1 MLRTSINSIPWLKEI
16 MNCDSFHSK
25 SKLKRKENKKF
36 FRDLKKIN
44 SKKLDQTIHSL
55 HNNKF
60 ECTDCLK
67 CANCCKTTGPLF
79 TDKDISRIS
88 KFLKIKPSL
97 FTDKFLRVDEDHDY
111 VLKTLPCSFLL
122 EDNRCSIYDVRP
134 KACREFPHTDR
145 IKQKQLLSL
154 TQKNTEVCPAVFNI
168 IENLKKE
175 LK

>member
-1 MLRTSINSIPWLKEI
+1 
-16 MNCDSFHSK
+16 MNLDTFHSN

-36 FRDLKKIN
+36 FRDLKRIK
-44 SKKLDQTIHSL
+44 SKKLDKAIHSL
-55 HNNKF
+55 HQNEF

-67 CANCCKTTGPLF
+67 CANCCTTTGPLF

-88 KFLKIKPSL
+88 RFLKIKPSF
-97 FTDKFLRVDEDHDY
+97 FTDKFLRVDEDQDY
-111 VLKTLPCSFLL
+111 VLKKLPCSFLMQ
-122 EDNRCSIYDVRP
+122 DNRCSIYDVRP

>member
-1 MLRTSINSIPWLKEI
+1 
-16 MNCDSFHSK
+16 MNLDSFYSN

-36 FRDLKKIN
+36 FRDLKRIK
-44 SKKLDQTIHSL
+44 SKKLDKTIHSL
-55 HNNKF
+55 HQNEF

-67 CANCCKTTGPLF
+67 CANCCTTTGPLF

-88 KFLKIKPSL
+88 RFLKIKPSL
-97 FTDKFLRVDEDHDY
+97 FTDKFLRVDEDQDY
-111 VLKTLPCSFLL
+111 VLKKLPCSFLMQ
-122 EDNRCSIYDVRP
+122 DNRCSIYDVRP

-154 TQKNTEVCPAVFNI
+154 TQKNVEVCPAVFNI

>member
-1 MLRTSINSIPWLKEI
+1 
-16 MNCDSFHSK
+16 MNLDSFHSN

-36 FRDLKKIN
+36 FRDLKRIN
-44 SKKLDQTIHSL
+44 SKKLDQSIHSL
-55 HNNKF
+55 HQNEFK
-60 ECTDCLK
+60 CTDCLK
-67 CANCCKTTGPLF
+67 CANCCTTTGPLF

-88 KFLKIKPSL
+88 RFLKIKPSL
-97 FTDKFLRVDEDHDY
+97 FTDKFLRVDEDQDY
-111 VLKTLPCSFLL
+111 VLKKLPCSFLMQ
-122 EDNRCSIYDVRP
+122 DNRCSIYDVRP

>member
-1 MLRTSINSIPWLKEI
+1 
-16 MNCDSFHSK
+16 MNLDSFHSN

-36 FRDLKKIN
+36 FRDLKRIN

-55 HNNKF
+55 HQNEF
-60 ECTDCLK
+60 ECIDCLK
-67 CANCCKTTGPLF
+67 CANCCTTTGPLF

-88 KFLKIKPSL
+88 RFLKIKPSL
-97 FTDKFLRVDEDHDY
+97 FTDKFLRVDEDQDY
-111 VLKTLPCSFLL
+111 VLKKLPCFFLMQ
-122 EDNRCSIYDVRP
+122 DNRCSIYDVRP

>member
-1 MLRTSINSIPWLKEI
+1 
-16 MNCDSFHSK
+16 MNLDSFHSN

-36 FRDLKKIN
+36 FRDLKRIN

-55 HNNKF
+55 HQNEF
-60 ECTDCLK
+60 ECIDCLK
-67 CANCCKTTGPLF
+67 CANCCTTTGPLF

-88 KFLKIKPSL
+88 RFLKIKPSL
-97 FTDKFLRVDEDHDY
+97 FTDKFLRVDEDQDY
-111 VLKTLPCSFLL
+111 VLKKLPCSFLMQ
-122 EDNRCSIYDVRP
+122 DNRCSIYDVRP

>member
-1 MLRTSINSIPWLKEI
+1 MLRTSINSIPWFNKI
-16 MNCDSFHSK
+16 MNFVSFHSK

-55 HNNKF
+55 HNNEF

-122 EDNRCSIYDVRP
+122 EDN
-134 KACREFPHTDR
+134 
-145 IKQKQLLSL
+145 LSL
-154 TQKNTEVCPAVFNI
+154 IHISEPTRR
-168 IENLKKE
+168 
-175 LK
+175 

>member
-1 MLRTSINSIPWLKEI
+1 
-16 MNCDSFHSK
+16 MNFDSFHSK

-55 HNNKF
+55 HNNEF
-60 ECTDCLK
+60 ECIDCLK

-154 TQKNTEVCPAVFNI
+154 TQKNTEICPAVFNI

>member
-1 MLRTSINSIPWLKEI
+1 
-16 MNCDSFHSK
+16 MNLDSFHSN

-36 FRDLKKIN
+36 FRDLKRIN
-44 SKKLDQTIHSL
+44 SKKLDSAIHSL
-55 HNNKF
+55 HQNEF

-67 CANCCKTTGPLF
+67 CANCCTNTGPLF

-88 KFLKIKPSL
+88 RFLKIKPSL
-97 FTDKFLRVDEDHDY
+97 FTDKFLRVDEDQDY
-111 VLKTLPCSFLL
+111 VLKKLPCFFLMQ
-122 EDNRCSIYDVRP
+122 DNRCSIYDVRP

-168 IENLKKE
+168 IENLKQE